1 MVAAKRI
8 GALAVGTVFLLMG
21 ASSVWGEEAS
31 VKAADMAEGYA
42 ATPSAYRS
50 SVCPPGAC
58 TLPAATPSRYRLPAA
73 SPSATAPAGRQSAS
87 PQSGDYSVPVAVTPS
102 GAMRP
107 YPRADVTAPLF
118 PEKAAEQGHASS
130 QHDLGPMYAQGQNVA
145 QDDAQAW
152 YRKAADYELG
162 MGLVY
167 TTGQTDWNHDATSA
181 SALLGNPTSEL
192 TYEELDTL
200 ALEFNGRVSLRRLG
214 SGFAK
219 SFVRGSVGF
228 DIDSGDGNLQDDDWL
243 AGQVLFS
250 STDSVIPGT
259 DLFYLT
265 ADVGREMLTFGK
277 GRGSLALFMGYS
289 YWTEENEGW
298 GLYNRLTGA
307 TARTTDVQV
316 FNNKVEWH
324 SFRLGALAEFPL
336 NDRLSLTADVAFIPY
351 ADMHNED
358 SHLLRTVMTDFG
370 PVPNIIMDGSG
381 LGFQGEVG
389 LAYDLTQNWAAA
401 LDFRY
406 WNLQGDGDITLGV
419 DSTTPAGPFP
429 LNDFDTFRYGISAGF
444 TYSF

>member
-1 MVAAKRI
+1 MSKMVAAKRI

-31 VKAADMAEGYA
+31 VKAADIAEGYA
-42 ATPSAYRS
+42 ETPSAYRS

-167 TTGQTDWNHDATSA
+167 TTGQTDWNHDASTA
-181 SALLGNPTSEL
+181 GLGNPASEL
-192 TYEELDTL
+192 IYEELDTL

-214 SGFAK
+214 SGFSK

-228 DIDSGDGNLQDDDWL
+228 DADSGDGNFRDDDWN
-243 AGQVLFS
+243 AAQVLTS

-265 ADVGREMLTFGK
+265 ADVGHEWLTFGE

-289 YWTEENEGW
+289 YWTEENEAYGA
-298 GLYNRLTGA
+298 YNRLTGA
-307 TARTTDVQV
+307 QAISTAIRVI
-316 FNNKVEWH
+316 NNKVEWH
-324 SFRLGALAEFPL
+324 SFRLGALAEFSL
-336 NDRLSLTADVAFIPY
+336 NDRLNLTADVAFIPY

-358 SHLLRTVMTDFG
+358 SHLLRGDLG
-370 PVPNIIMDGSG
+370 AVPNIVMDGSG

-389 LAYDLTQNWAAA
+389 LAYDVTQNWVAA
-401 LDFRY
+401 LGFRY
-406 WNLQGDGDITLGV
+406 WNLQGDGDIVFSANTPTP
-419 DSTTPAGPFP
+419 STALP
-429 LNDFDTFRYGISAGF
+429 LNDFDTFRYGISADLTYGF
-444 TYSF
+444 

>member
-1 MVAAKRI
+1 MSKMVAAKRI

-31 VKAADMAEGYA
+31 VKAADIAEGYA
-42 ATPSAYRS
+42 ETPSAYRS

-58 TLPAATPSRYRLPAA
+58 TLPAATPN
-73 SPSATAPAGRQSAS
+73 
-87 PQSGDYSVPVAVTPS
+87 
-102 GAMRP
+102 GAMRS

-130 QHDLGPMYAQGQNVA
+130 QHDLGPMYAQSQNVA

-152 YRKAADYELG
+152 SRKAADYELG
-162 MGLVY
+162 VGLVY
-167 TTGQTDWNHDATSA
+167 TTGQTDWNHDATSF
-181 SALLGNPTSEL
+181 SPLLGNPTSEL

-214 SGFAK
+214 SGFSK

-228 DIDSGDGNLQDDDWL
+228 DADSGDGNFRDDDWN
-243 AGQVLFS
+243 AAQVLTS

-265 ADVGREMLTFGK
+265 ADVGHEWLTFGE

-289 YWTEENEGW
+289 YWTEENEAYGA
-298 GLYNRLTGA
+298 YNRLTGA
-307 TARTTDVQV
+307 QAISTAIRVI
-316 FNNKVEWH
+316 NNKVEWH
-324 SFRLGALAEFPL
+324 SFRLGALAEFSL
-336 NDRLSLTADVAFIPY
+336 NDRLNLTADVAFIPY

-358 SHLLRTVMTDFG
+358 SHLLRGDLG
-370 PVPNIIMDGSG
+370 AVPNIVMDGSG

-389 LAYDLTQNWAAA
+389 LAYDVTQNWVAA
-401 LDFRY
+401 LGFRY
-406 WNLQGDGDITLGV
+406 WNLQGDGDIVFSANTPTP
-419 DSTTPAGPFP
+419 STPLP
-429 LNDFDTFRYGISAGF
+429 LNDFDTFRYGISADLTYGF
-444 TYSF
+444 

>member
-1 MVAAKRI
+1 MSKMVAAKRI

-31 VKAADMAEGYA
+31 VKAADIAEGYA
-42 ATPSAYRS
+42 ETPSAYRS

-58 TLPAATPSRYRLPAA
+58 TLPAATPN
-73 SPSATAPAGRQSAS
+73 
-87 PQSGDYSVPVAVTPS
+87 
-102 GAMRP
+102 GAMRS

-118 PEKAAEQGHASS
+118 PEKAAEQGRASS
-130 QHDLGPMYAQGQNVA
+130 QHDLGPMYAQSQNVA

-152 YRKAADYELG
+152 SRKAADYELG
-162 MGLVY
+162 VGLVY
-167 TTGQTDWNHDATSA
+167 TTGQTDWNHDASTA
-181 SALLGNPTSEL
+181 GLGNPASEL
-192 TYEELDTL
+192 IYEELDTL

-214 SGFAK
+214 SGFSK

-228 DIDSGDGNLQDDDWL
+228 DADSGDGNFRDDDWN
-243 AGQVLFS
+243 AAQVLTS

-265 ADVGREMLTFGK
+265 ADVGHEWLTFGE

-289 YWTEENEGW
+289 YWTEENEAYGA
-298 GLYNRLTGA
+298 YNRLTGA
-307 TARTTDVQV
+307 QAISTAIRVI
-316 FNNKVEWH
+316 NNKVEWH
-324 SFRLGALAEFPL
+324 SFRLGALAELPL
-336 NDRLSLTADVAFIPY
+336 SDRLNLTADVAFIPY

-358 SHLLRTVMTDFG
+358 SHLLRTVMTDLG
-370 PVPNIIMDGSG
+370 PAPNVIMDGSG

-429 LNDFDTFRYGISAGF
+429 LNDFDTFRYGISAGL
-444 TYSF
+444 TYGF

>member
-1 MVAAKRI
+1 MRGVLKSAFACMCFL
-8 GALAVGTVFLLMG
+8 GVALAVFPG
-21 ASSVWGEEAS
+21 AVW
-31 VKAADMAEGYA
+31 AADTAEDY
-42 ATPSAYRS
+42 
-50 SVCPPGAC
+50 
-58 TLPAATPSRYRLPAA
+58 AATPSRYRLPAA
-73 SPSATAPAGRQSAS
+73 SPSSTAPTGRQGAS
-87 PQSGDYSVPVAVTPS
+87 PQSGDYSIPAAVTPSGYAATPS
-102 GAMRP
+102 GAMRS
-107 YPRADVTAPLF
+107 YPPADVTAPLF

-130 QHDLGPMYAQGQNVA
+130 HDPGPMYTKGQNVA
-145 QDDAQAW
+145 QDDAQVW

-200 ALEFNGRVSLRRLG
+200 ALEFNGRVSLRGLG
-214 SGFAK
+214 SGFSK
-219 SFVRGSVGF
+219 YFVRGNVGF
-228 DIDSGDGNLQDDDWL
+228 DVDSGDGNLQDDDWL

-259 DLFYLT
+259 DLFYIT
-265 ADVGREMLTFGK
+265 ADVGREMLTFGE

-401 LDFRY
+401 LGFRY
-406 WNLQGDGDITLGV
+406 WNLQGDGDIVFSANTPTP
-419 DSTTPAGPFP
+419 STALP
-429 LNDFDTFRYGISAGF
+429 LNDFDTFRYGISADLI
-444 TYSF
+444 YSF

>member
-58 TLPAATPSRYRLPAA
+58 TLPAATPN
-73 SPSATAPAGRQSAS
+73 
-87 PQSGDYSVPVAVTPS
+87 
-102 GAMRP
+102 GAMRS

-130 QHDLGPMYAQGQNVA
+130 QHDLGPMYAQSQNVA

-152 YRKAADYELG
+152 SRKAADYELG
-162 MGLVY
+162 VGLVY

-200 ALEFNGRVSLRRLG
+200 ALEFNGRVSLRGLG
-214 SGFAK
+214 SGFSK

-228 DIDSGDGNLQDDDWL
+228 DADSGDGNFRDDDWN
-243 AGQVLFS
+243 AAQVLTS

-265 ADVGREMLTFGK
+265 ADVGHEWLTFGE

-289 YWTEENEGW
+289 YWTEENEAYGA
-298 GLYNRLTGA
+298 YNRLTGA
-307 TARTTDVQV
+307 QAISTAIRVI
-316 FNNKVEWH
+316 NNKVEWH
-324 SFRLGALAEFPL
+324 SFRLGALAELPL
-336 NDRLSLTADVAFIPY
+336 SDRLNLTADVAFIPY

-358 SHLLRTVMTDFG
+358 SHLLRGDLG
-370 PVPNIIMDGSG
+370 AVPNIVMDGSG

-401 LDFRY
+401 LGFRY
-406 WNLQGDGDITLGV
+406 WNLQGDGDIVFSANTPTP
-419 DSTTPAGPFP
+419 STPLP
-429 LNDFDTFRYGISAGF
+429 LNDFDTFRYGISADLTYGF
-444 TYSF
+444 